1 MRADALARL
10 EKQTGEAEKKG
21 AEDDEP
27 VADDEADINKNGGLV
42 GQGQVMPREHTQVMR
57 HVMTR
62 SHTEGE
68 VVRHELY
75 YHLLVRPRP
84 VAGKMRFRC
93 LPDRLRSR
101 SYPLHPSEDRPAL
114 AEDVGDGGSSA
125 ALTETGG
132 KAPPLDVESPGG
144 NSYSA

>member
-1 MRADALARL
+1 
-10 EKQTGEAEKKG
+10 
-21 AEDDEP
+21 
-27 VADDEADINKNGGLV
+27 
-42 GQGQVMPREHTQVMR
+42 MPREHTQGQVMR

-101 SYPLHPSEDRPAL
+101 SYPLHPTRRR
-114 AEDVGDGGSSA
+114 
-125 ALTETGG
+125 TGPLSRRTWATAG
-132 KAPPLDVESPGG
+132 APPR
-144 NSYSA
+144 